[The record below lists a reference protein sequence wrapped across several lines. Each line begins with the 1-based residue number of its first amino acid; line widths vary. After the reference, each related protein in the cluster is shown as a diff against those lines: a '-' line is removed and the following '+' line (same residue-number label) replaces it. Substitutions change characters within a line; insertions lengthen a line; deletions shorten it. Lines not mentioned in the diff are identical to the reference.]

1 MLHFS
6 MEKKPTS
13 LRMLES
19 LFECEQPHIEDLLE
33 RSHEKAEHIAWRKA
47 QNTERRA
54 SRKISAQAAQ
64 QEISELSR

>member
-1 MLHFS
+1 

-19 LFECEQPHIEDLLE
+19 LFECEQPHMEDLLE
-33 RSHEKAEHIAWRKA
+33 RSHEKAEYTMWRKA
-47 QNTERRA
+47 QNTKRRT
-54 SRKISAQAAQ
+54 SSKVSAQAAQ